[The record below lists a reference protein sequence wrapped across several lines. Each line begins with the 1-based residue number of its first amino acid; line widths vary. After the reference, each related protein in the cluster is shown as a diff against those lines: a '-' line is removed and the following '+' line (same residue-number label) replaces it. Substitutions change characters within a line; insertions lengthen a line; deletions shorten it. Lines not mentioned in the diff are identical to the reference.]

1 MNPFERYKDKVLII
15 VHPMCSACQA
25 VKERI
30 LSDEKM
36 RDAVVVLDVTKDE
49 DAKTIAK
56 AFDIDSVPAILYSYE
71 ENKKLVMCLLDDKL
85 ENVTKCM
92 EVEYTEETEKKE

>member
-15 VHPMCSACQA
+15 VHPMCPACQS
-25 VKERI
+25 VKEKI

-36 RDAVVVLDVTKDE
+36 KNATIVLDVTKDE
-49 DAKTIAK
+49 DAKTIAE

-85 ENVTKCM
+85 ENVVKCM
-92 EVEYTEETEKKE
+92 EVEYAEETEKKE

>member
-1 MNPFERYKDKVLII
+1 MNPFERYKDRVLII
-15 VHPMCSACQA
+15 VHPMCPACQS
-25 VKERI
+25 VKEKI

-36 RDAVVVLDVTKDE
+36 KNATIVLDVTKDE
-49 DAKTIAK
+49 DAKTIAE

-85 ENVTKCM
+85 ENVVKCM